1 MADLINYK
9 NIMRKIIL
17 GAGVLLVIGGAVYFA
32 GNLPKSEK
40 EPDAAADSRCVQIC
54 DEAKSICPSLTQSAD
69 CAAECAGWSEEV
81 KNKVAA
87 AGTCQDLSGIPELVS
102 VLIPEMNAPEPINP
116 SNDCEAACGSYV
128 SKCLSLVPN
137 ATPALFE
144 EGQSSCMDECAGWN
158 AAKVECMISAFD
170 CEAMTDVCGL

>member
-1 MADLINYK
+1 MK
-9 NIMRKIIL
+9 KIIL
-17 GAGVLLVIGGAVYFA
+17 GAGALLVIGGAVYFA

-40 EPDAAADSRCVQIC
+40 QSGGMELDPRCEQMC
-54 DEAKSICPSLTQSAD
+54 DEAKSICPSLMQFAD
-69 CAAECAGWSEEV
+69 CAAQCADWSEEV

-87 AGTCQDLSGIPELVS
+87 AGTCRDLSNIPELVS
-102 VLIPEMNAPEPINP
+102 ALIPEMNAPEPINP

-128 SKCLSLVPN
+128 SKCLTLVPN

>member
-1 MADLINYK
+1 MK
-9 NIMRKIIL
+9 KIIL

-40 EPDAAADSRCVQIC
+40 QPGGTELDPRCVQIC
-54 DEAKSICPSLTQSAD
+54 DEAKSICPSLMQFAD
-69 CAAECAGWSEEV
+69 CAAKCAGWSEAV
-81 KNKVAA
+81 KDKVAA
-87 AGTCQDLSGIPELVS
+87 AGTCQDLSDIPELVS
-102 VLIPEMNAPEPINP
+102 ALIPEMNVPEPINS
-116 SNDCEAACGSYV
+116 SNDCEVACGSYV

-144 EGQSSCMDECAGWN
+144 EGQSSCMAECAGWN
-158 AAKVECMISAFD
+158 VAKVECMISAFN